1 MNYKKIIATQIDHI
15 DFKDVNIID
24 RLMFT
29 KYNVSTTQL
38 MEIAG
43 FQVSQHISRMKNI
56 HSILIVCGKG
66 NNGGDGLVAARY
78 LHAKGFNIEL
88 YLTHSVKE
96 LNIYSK
102 KQLKILKTFP
112 IKVHKDF
119 PMKKTFD
126 LTVDAI
132 LGSGSKNTLRED
144 IKTIVYKIN
153 NTKKKCLSIDTPT
166 GIKTN
171 TIVNADETIT
181 FVLPKKIFLKNHH
194 HCGTIFLAD
203 IGIPLLLLAKKTKQN
218 LYKENTFYQLEYK

>member
-1 MNYKKIIATQIDHI
+1 MKYKKIMATQIDHI
-15 DFKDVNIID
+15 NFEDVNTID
-24 RLMFT
+24 KLMST
-29 KYNVSTTQL
+29 KYNISTTQL

-43 FQVSQHISRMKNI
+43 FQISQHISRMKNA

-78 LHAKGFNIEL
+78 LHIKGFNIEL
-88 YLTHSVKE
+88 YLTHTVKE

-102 KQLKILKTFP
+102 KQLKILKKFP
-112 IKVHKDF
+112 IKIHKDF

-153 NTKKKCLSIDTPT
+153 HTKKRCLSIDVPT

-171 TIVNADETIT
+171 TIIKADETLT
-181 FVLPKKIFLKNHH
+181 FVLPKKIFLKKHQQ
-194 HCGTIFLAD
+194 CGTIFLAD
-203 IGIPLLLLAKKTKQN
+203 IGIPLKALAKKTKQN
-218 LYKENTFYQLEYK
+218 FYKDNTFYQLEYK